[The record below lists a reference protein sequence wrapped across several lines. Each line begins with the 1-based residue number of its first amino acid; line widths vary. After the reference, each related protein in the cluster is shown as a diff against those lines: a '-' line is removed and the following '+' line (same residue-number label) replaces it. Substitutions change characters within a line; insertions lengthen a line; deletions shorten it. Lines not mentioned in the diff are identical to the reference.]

1 MVGAWVRRCDG
12 GGCAWRCAWRCGERL
27 AWQVLD
33 GTGEVAALK
42 SCGGLPI
49 EHRGQRSLV
58 RGNAMAVTGILSGL
72 FGIGAA
78 QGVQTAAQK
87 LKQEFQQL
95 GRRIWRREICRRRK
109 DGFSRVA
116 AGTGVQG
123 SGASGGAPTGQG
135 STASAG
141 STTGSKARRRIVGNP
156 VTQAFQQL
164 AQDLKS
170 GKFCRRRNRIFSTLQ
185 QDSSGRGGEESG
197 GAGATRAS
205 ASPAGRRERRKPAA
219 GSGNPISTLFSQ
231 LGQALQAGNLT
242 AAQTAY
248 GSLQA
253 DFAQFSQGD
262 GLSTGTGSG
271 TSSGTSTGSGA
282 GGVSFDA

>member
-1 MVGAWVRRCDG
+1 
-12 GGCAWRCAWRCGERL
+12 
-27 AWQVLD
+27 
-33 GTGEVAALK
+33 
-42 SCGGLPI
+42 
-49 EHRGQRSLV
+49 
-58 RGNAMAVTGILSGL
+58 MAVTGILSGL

-95 GRRIWRREICRRRK
+95 GQ
-109 DGFSRVA
+109 DLA
-116 AGTGVQG
+116 AGNLSAAQTDFSALQQGRAQG
-123 SGASGGAPTGQG
+123 SGASGGAATGAG

-141 STTGSKARRRIVGNP
+141 STTAAGPGGNVGNP

-170 GKFCRRRNRIFSTLQ
+170 GNLSAAQSDFSTLQ
-185 QDSSGRGGEESG
+185 QDLQGVGGK
-197 GAGATRAS
+197 
-205 ASPAGRRERRKPAA
+205 SPAGPVQREHQHHRLGGASGVSGG

>member
-1 MVGAWVRRCDG
+1 
-12 GGCAWRCAWRCGERL
+12 
-27 AWQVLD
+27 
-33 GTGEVAALK
+33 
-42 SCGGLPI
+42 
-49 EHRGQRSLV
+49 
-58 RGNAMAVTGILSGL
+58 MAVTGILSGL

-78 QGVQTAAQK
+78 QGVQSTAQK

-95 GRRIWRREICRRRK
+95 GQ
-109 DGFSRVA
+109 DLA
-116 AGTGVQG
+116 AGNLAAAQTDFSALQQGRAQG
-123 SGASGGAPTGQG
+123 SGASGGAAAGAG
-135 STASAG
+135 STASLG
-141 STTGSKARRRIVGNP
+141 STTSAGGTTAAGLGGNVGNP

-164 AQDLKS
+164 AQDLKAGNLS
-170 GKFCRRRNRIFSTLQ
+170 AAQSDFSALQ
-185 QDSSGRGGEESG
+185 QDLQGV
-197 GAGATRAS
+197 AGK
-205 ASPAGRRERRKPAA
+205 SPAGPVQREHQHHRLGGASGVSGG

>member
-1 MVGAWVRRCDG
+1 
-12 GGCAWRCAWRCGERL
+12 
-27 AWQVLD
+27 
-33 GTGEVAALK
+33 
-42 SCGGLPI
+42 
-49 EHRGQRSLV
+49 
-58 RGNAMAVTGILSGL
+58 MAVAGILSGL

-95 GRRIWRREICRRRK
+95 GQ
-109 DGFSRVA
+109 DLA
-116 AGTGVQG
+116 AGNLSAAQTDFSALQQGRAQG
-123 SGASGGAPTGQG
+123 SGASGGAPTGAG

-141 STTGSKARRRIVGNP
+141 STTAARPGGNVGNP

-170 GKFCRRRNRIFSTLQ
+170 GNLSAAQSDFSTLQ
-185 QDSSGRGGEESG
+185 QDLQGVGGK
-197 GAGATRAS
+197 
-205 ASPAGRRERRKPAA
+205 SPAGPVQREHQHHRLGGASGVSGG

-271 TSSGTSTGSGA
+271 TSSGTSTGPGA